1 MTNDLS
7 KKILLIIGLATVV
20 YEADAAATAR
30 ATVTANIVPI
40 SSLSISESFHQNITP
55 EKNSDVQQI
64 LINNHRI
71 KISSYHN
78 NIYDLSISSQSNL
91 TAPDSPN
98 RIKID
103 NLEIDDS
110 TLSLN
115 SNNEQGLI
123 IEGIL
128 TIPDSNNT
136 GSYSGT
142 TEITVNYN

>member
-1 MTNDLS
+1 MTDDLS

-55 EKNSDVQQI
+55 EKNNDVQQI

-78 NIYDLSISSQSNL
+78 NTYDLSISSQSTL
-91 TAPDSPN
+91 TDPDPSN
-98 RIKID
+98 RIKMD
-103 NLEIDDS
+103 PLEIHNDTPS
-110 TLSLN
+110 QN
-115 SNNEQGLI
+115 GNNRQRLI
-123 IEGIL
+123 IEGVL
-128 TIPDSNNT
+128 TKPDSKNT
-136 GSYSGT
+136 SPYSDA